1 MGHLGESVG
10 KELLCGLWAGFLVK
24 CFTQLVVLAFLWR
37 LSRACSTVLLAVPC
51 STPGFFWIV
60 WEKVGLFGPVPLTWE
75 SQALT
80 HTLLPAPASKTTG
93 QGGLSWHWAVS
104 LWVTGDQVKWT
115 SSSYSLTNALL
126 SMGYCLTRCSLT
138 ENARNF
144 IFCHENVNLSLTVKS
159 LKSISY
165 RIFST
170 CL

>member
-51 STPGFFWIV
+51 GTPGFFWIV
-60 WEKVGLFGPVPLTWE
+60 WEKVGLFGPVPLSWE

-93 QGGLSWHWAVS
+93 KEVS
-104 LWVTGDQVKWT
+104 LGTEPCHYGWRVTRQSELVPLILFNLHPILDLFHTPKVCWNF
-115 SSSYSLTNALL
+115 SARLL
-126 SMGYCLTRCSLT
+126 DFYKCSLIHGLLF
-138 ENARNF
+138 NQMF
-144 IFCHENVNLSLTVKS
+144 FDWKC
-159 LKSISY
+159 
-165 RIFST
+165 
-170 CL
+170 